1 MAKEI
6 VVNQKGRKTTTW
18 PLSMKVVHAS
28 GSVAAGVN
36 MLEPALHLA
45 SPGAQQDCCGR
56 RGKPQS
62 GYGDFRKAGGVE
74 NFQVTMDIVVKR

>member
-18 PLSMKVVHAS
+18 PLSMKVVHDS

-45 SPGAQQDCCGR
+45 SPGA
-56 RGKPQS
+56 
-62 GYGDFRKAGGVE
+62 
-74 NFQVTMDIVVKR
+74 